1 MCSSVIGSIP
11 PFKVIADQD
20 DGENKEC
27 QHDRVGLGDI
37 VVAAGLQK
45 LLL

>member
-20 DGENKEC
+20 DRENKER
-27 QHDRVGLGDI
+27 QQNGIGLGDV

>member
-27 QHDRVGLGDI
+27 QHDRIGLSDI
-37 VVAAGLQK
+37 VVATGLQK